1 MKKLVSMLLA
11 LLMVCAALPVLADTD
26 TTDRA
31 EILRE
36 YFLEK
41 ANEVEVTDTSV
52 IFTDAVSETPLE
64 IAKNPQKPAV
74 LYGSFVTLWY
84 EAGGVAAGVIGG
96 DSSIELYNLY
106 IGRDVTQDE
115 GVTVLAESSAGKNW
129 NTENI
134 IAFQPDLIVCSTAMS
149 GYKTISAPA
158 QAAGIPVV
166 AMSYNDFSDYLKWFK
181 VFCNLNGQPEL
192 WDTVA
197 MPALD
202 KVVDVLC
209 RIPENPENAPKVFAM
224 FSATKDNITANT
236 SNTVLG
242 GMISEMQA
250 VNISDADNT
259 SGAERIEI
267 NMESVFAADPDMIVV
282 QCHASKEDDAAQ
294 LDRVYG
300 GNAVWQSLRAV
311 KEGKVYF
318 LEPHLFHYKPNS
330 RFADAYVT
338 LAKILYPEIDFDN

>member
-1 MKKLVSMLLA
+1 M
-11 LLMVCAALPVLADTD
+11 
-26 TTDRA
+26 
-31 EILRE
+31 
-36 YFLEK
+36 
-41 ANEVEVTDTSV
+41 
-52 IFTDAVSETPLE
+52 
-64 IAKNPQKPAV
+64 
-74 LYGSFVTLWY
+74 
-84 EAGGVAAGVIGG
+84 
-96 DSSIELYNLY
+96 
-106 IGRDVTQDE
+106 
-115 GVTVLAESSAGKNW
+115 LAESSAGKNW

-259 SGAERIEI
+259 SGADRIEI

-311 KEGKVYF
+311 KEGRVYF

-330 RFADAYVT
+330 RFTDAYVT

>member
-1 MKKLVSMLLA
+1 M
-11 LLMVCAALPVLADTD
+11 
-26 TTDRA
+26 
-31 EILRE
+31 
-36 YFLEK
+36 
-41 ANEVEVTDTSV
+41 
-52 IFTDAVSETPLE
+52 
-64 IAKNPQKPAV
+64 
-74 LYGSFVTLWY
+74 
-84 EAGGVAAGVIGG
+84 
-96 DSSIELYNLY
+96 
-106 IGRDVTQDE
+106 
-115 GVTVLAESSAGKNW
+115 
-129 NTENI
+129 
-134 IAFQPDLIVCSTAMS
+134 
-149 GYKTISAPA
+149 
-158 QAAGIPVV
+158 
-166 AMSYNDFSDYLKWFK
+166 
-181 VFCNLNGQPEL
+181 FCNLNGQPEL
-192 WDTVA
+192 WNTVA

-330 RFADAYVT
+330 RFTDAYVT

>member
-1 MKKLVSMLLA
+1 MKKLVSTLLA
-11 LLMVCAALPVLADTD
+11 LLMACAALPVLADAD

-129 NTENI
+129 NTETI
-134 IAFQPDLIVCSTAMS
+134 IAFQPDLIICSTAMS

-158 QAAGIPVV
+158 EAAGIPVV

-181 VFCNLNGQPEL
+181 VFCNPNCGTLWLCLRWIRWLTCSAEYPPIRRTRPRYSRCSPQP
-192 WDTVA
+192 
-197 MPALD
+197 
-202 KVVDVLC
+202 
-209 RIPENPENAPKVFAM
+209 RI
-224 FSATKDNITANT
+224 T
-236 SNTVLG
+236 SPLTPP
-242 GMISEMQA
+242 
-250 VNISDADNT
+250 T
-259 SGAERIEI
+259 PCW
-267 NMESVFAADPDMIVV
+267 AA
-282 QCHASKEDDAAQ
+282 
-294 LDRVYG
+294 
-300 GNAVWQSLRAV
+300 
-311 KEGKVYF
+311 
-318 LEPHLFHYKPNS
+318 
-330 RFADAYVT
+330 
-338 LAKILYPEIDFDN
+338 